1 MSFVDRLR
9 NVWNAFTNRDSPQL
23 PAIIEVGS
31 SSSYRPDRVYFSPKV
46 ERTIVTSVFNRIATD
61 CASLKIRHV
70 RTDDDG
76 RYLEEIDSDL
86 NERFTVFA
94 NKDQQSQEFMQDVV
108 MSLLD
113 DGCIAICPID
123 TEDNPDDH
131 DSVKIYSLRVGKI
144 LQWYPDFVQVEA
156 YNDRT
161 GQREQV
167 MFSKN
172 AVAIIENPFYSIMN
186 EKNSTL
192 QRLLRKLTL
201 LDVVDEQSGSGKLD
215 LIVSLPYSIK
225 SEMQKKQAET
235 RRQNLEQQ
243 LNNSKYGIVYTDATE
258 KVTQL
263 NRPVENNLMKQV
275 EYLTSMLYGQI
286 GVTIE
291 ILNGTANEAT
301 MTNYYKRVIEPIMSR
316 ITKAMNWKFLSK
328 TARTQHQAIMYFD
341 EPFKLVPVT
350 NIAEVADKFTRN
362 EIMSSNE
369 IRQIVGLKPSKDP
382 AADELRNKNIS
393 EPGGQAPQEGS
404 EANGSASIIPKDA
417 NPQELLSKRQE

>member
-94 NKDQQSQEFMQDVV
+94 NKDQQSQEFMQDAV

-161 GQREQV
+161 GQREHV

-172 AVAIIENPFYSIMN
+172 AVAIVENPFYSIMN

-328 TARTQHQAIMYFD
+328 TARTQNQAIMYFD

-393 EPGGQAPQEGS
+393 EPSGQAPQEGF

>member
-61 CASLKIRHV
+61 CASLKVRHV

-328 TARTQHQAIMYFD
+328 TARTQNQAIMYFD

-393 EPGGQAPQEGS
+393 EPSGGKSS
-404 EANGSASIIPKDA
+404 EEDSGPLSA
-417 NPQELLSKRQE
+417 EEMKRIDSLPFKKE